1 MDEHPFRVD
10 PSGVSASFRLSPLD
24 NCTPPWYT
32 DPMNAKEVGRL
43 VKERRIEMGLS
54 KARLAELLNCSEDAV
69 RTWEK
74 GTRTPGLTHVAKLV
88 EVLGDKWW
96 SRVLDL
102 RREA

>member
-1 MDEHPFRVD
+1 
-10 PSGVSASFRLSPLD
+10 
-24 NCTPPWYT
+24 
-32 DPMNAKEVGRL
+32 MNAREVGKL
-43 VKERRIEMGLS
+43 IQERRKELGLS
-54 KARLAELLNCSEDAV
+54 KARLAELLDCSEDAV

-96 SRVLDL
+96 GKVLDL